1 MIPEGRTGVNER
13 EPSREQSF
21 VTASFLFPP
30 FLQIQHKESLSAV
43 GDGSLQERGKP
54 AILPAFLQD

>member
-1 MIPEGRTGVNER
+1 MCESLAYSNHLLHQVFFSPR
-13 EPSREQSF
+13 
-21 VTASFLFPP
+21 